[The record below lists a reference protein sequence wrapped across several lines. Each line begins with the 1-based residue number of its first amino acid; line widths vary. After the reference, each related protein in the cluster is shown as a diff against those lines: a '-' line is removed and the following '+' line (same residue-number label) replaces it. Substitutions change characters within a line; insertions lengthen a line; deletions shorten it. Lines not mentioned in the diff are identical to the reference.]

1 MAQRVNQPRKLP
13 GWVADALVGIKCCTL
28 NPLSASWP
36 LWGWISPF
44 PAVCAGCLLLP
55 SCRRG
60 VQTPQKGDAQPN
72 MSFTGLSYLGAGELL
87 PLSIAVA
94 VSVSD
99 SVTIVLNLEDR
110 KLQFSFC
117 LLCLAA
123 LFSPTILVQS
133 LQCYLPEVNDSA
145 QSPVP
150 PAGLWAVV
158 NYSASVGRLL
168 GEGNGRDELQEK
180 MFSIKYVER

>member
-1 MAQRVNQPRKLP
+1 MH
-13 GWVADALVGIKCCTL
+13 WLVLSVPCTL

-44 PAVCAGCLLLP
+44 PAVCAGCLLFP

-60 VQTPQKGDAQPN
+60 IQTPQKGDAQPN

-133 LQCYLPEVNDSA
+133 LECYLPEVNDSA

-150 PAGLWAVV
+150 SAGLWAVV

-168 GEGNGRDELQEK
+168 GEGNGREELLEK